1 MSIITSF
8 DKEETSPVERRISAD
23 LRNRVKAESQSEKNS
38 QENYLKD
45 LKKSSRISWIWFVMI
60 VLALASLILII
71 L

>member
-23 LRNRVKAESQSEKNS
+23 LRNRVKAESQPEKNS